1 MHAAVVTEF
10 GKPPRYLNFPEPT
23 LQEDEVLVHV
33 SAAGLHPLAKALASG
48 AHYASSRELPA
59 VAGVDGI
66 GKLEHGRRVYF
77 LFARNPWGT
86 MAELAPAQRS
96 LCVPVPDG
104 PSDVDAAAIVN
115 PGVSAWMSLD
125 DRAGLRPGES
135 VVILGATGVAG
146 QLAIQSAR
154 LLGARRVV
162 AVGRNVD
169 ALDGADV
176 DRIICLNDPEAVVR
190 GAFLEEAVAGV
201 DVVVDYLWGS
211 VAEML
216 LGALAKQFNQN
227 VTRRTRWVEVGDRA
241 GKTVALHGGT
251 LRSIDL
257 HLMGSGFGA
266 NPMEQI
272 LAAVPGLFQ
281 SAAEDKL
288 KVSTV
293 RVPLRDVESAWERAE
308 KGQRIVLSI

>member
-1 MHAAVVTEF
+1 
-10 GKPPRYLNFPEPT
+10 
-23 LQEDEVLVHV
+23 VLVHV

-104 PSDVDAAAIVN
+104 LSDADAAAIVN

-227 VTRRTRWVEVGDRA
+227 FTRRTRWVEVGDRA
-241 GKTVALHGGT
+241 GKTVALQGGPCGA
-251 LRSIDL
+251 SIC
-257 HLMGSGFGA
+257 
-266 NPMEQI
+266 
-272 LAAVPGLFQ
+272 
-281 SAAEDKL
+281 
-288 KVSTV
+288 T
-293 RVPLRDVESAWERAE
+293 
-308 KGQRIVLSI
+308 